1 LNTYDDAIM
10 QDEDKMK
17 ARKAWILEMLNE
29 IEALIQMISG
39 SAIQGDMYYGKR

>member
-1 LNTYDDAIM
+1 
-10 QDEDKMK
+10 
-17 ARKAWILEMLNE
+17 MLNE